1 MILEPEQM
9 REELSAVTNPAPD
22 PEVEGGA
29 RKTETEAPAQPKIFW
44 KREDPG
50 GR

>member
-1 MILEPEQM
+1 MIMELEQV
-9 REELSAVTNPAPD
+9 REELSAVTKLTLE

-29 RKTETEAPAQPKIFW
+29 GKTETEAPESTKIFW
-44 KREDPG
+44 KREYPG